1 MEQSTLLDEVTLVH
15 QILNYANEYG
25 LQAEVI
31 TSAFKHMQ
39 DHPGCSIDNALYAG
53 MASWDI

>member
-1 MEQSTLLDEVTLVH
+1 MEQTTLLDEVQHVH
-15 QILNYANEYG
+15 QILAYANEYG

-39 DHPGCSIDNALYAG
+39 DNPGCSIDSALYAG